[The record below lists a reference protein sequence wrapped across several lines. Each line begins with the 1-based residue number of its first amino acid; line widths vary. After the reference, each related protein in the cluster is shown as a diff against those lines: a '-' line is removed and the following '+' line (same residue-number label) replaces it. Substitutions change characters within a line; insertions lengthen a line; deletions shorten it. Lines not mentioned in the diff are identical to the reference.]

1 MKHKFTIFDDE
12 GYKLQVT
19 DVKFSGSFF
28 SPRVLIDGQM
38 IDPFGNGIS
47 VEGIELTIDK
57 VKAILAFFARP
68 DDANVADEAK
78 RAAGEAFTGSIKG
91 LMMAARD
98 GGGR

>member
-1 MKHKFTIFDDE
+1 MLKNKFTIFDDD

-19 DVKFSGSFF
+19 DVKFTGSLF

-38 IDPFGNGIS
+38 IDPFGNGMS

-57 VKAILAFFARP
+57 IKAILAFFAAP
-68 DDANVADEAK
+68 DNANASAEAK

-91 LMMAARD
+91 LMAAAR
-98 GGGR
+98 GGQ